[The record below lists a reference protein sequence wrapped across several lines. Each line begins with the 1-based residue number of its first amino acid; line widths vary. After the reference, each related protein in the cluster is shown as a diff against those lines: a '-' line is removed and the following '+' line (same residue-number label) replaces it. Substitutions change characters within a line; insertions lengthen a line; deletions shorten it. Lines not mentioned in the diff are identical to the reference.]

1 MTRDLLD
8 DMVQIERVLSNAL
21 KDGSELQLVV
31 MARMARDRARQAIER
46 HAKEIDHNA

>member
-8 DMVQIERVLSNAL
+8 DMEQIERVLSNAL

-31 MARMARDRARQAIER
+31 MARMARDRAIQAIER
-46 HAKEIDHNA
+46 HAKEVDDNA